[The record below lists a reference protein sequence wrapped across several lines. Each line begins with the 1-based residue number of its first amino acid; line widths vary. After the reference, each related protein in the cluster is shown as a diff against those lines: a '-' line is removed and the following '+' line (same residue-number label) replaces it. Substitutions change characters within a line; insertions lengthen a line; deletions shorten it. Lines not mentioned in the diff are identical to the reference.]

1 MNQNNFQTI
10 EQGRAKFAYDKVKE
24 IADLDPDN
32 VHLDKQEA
40 ARRRSRQKKYKTGAK
55 KLPVLIKT
63 NGLGQALAYIQTRNT
78 TLYQQLTS
86 WLRDNGLIQ
95 EDDDLVGA
103 VINMPSNKYR
113 RVTTETLAFLN
124 WVRRF
129 VDGLMPKVKVDDNN
143 LRDDVE
149 EDNA

>member
-24 IADLDPDN
+24 IADLDTAG
-32 VHLDKQEA
+32 LDG
-40 ARRRSRQKKYKTGAK
+40 RQKKYKTSAK

-63 NGLGQALAYIQTRNT
+63 NGLGQALAYIQTRNK

-95 EDDDLVGA
+95 ENDDLVGA

-113 RVTTETLAFLN
+113 RATTETLAFLN

-129 VDGLMPKVKVDDNN
+129 VDGLMPKVKDDDN
-143 LRDDVE
+143 LADDVE
-149 EDNA
+149 EDNV